1 MISANPAGHQ
11 NLRDGDLPPGVYE
24 RMPDGTLVPT
34 KKLLTDD
41 PPRPLSALRQP
52 LHVNARHEIVDVT
65 RQGVDYMKEEA
76 EKHYELRRR
85 VKGADTKV
93 PDAVSLRNLA
103 ERAAEQIMGSGA

>member
-1 MISANPAGHQ
+1 MISANT
-11 NLRDGDLPPGVYE
+11 RDGDLPPGVYE
-24 RMPDGTLVPT
+24 RDPVTGALYPT
-34 KKLLTDD
+34 KKLLTND
-41 PPRPLSALRQP
+41 PPRPLHTLTQP
-52 LHVNARHEIVDVT
+52 LHVNGKHEIVDVT

-85 VKGADTKV
+85 IKGADTKV